1 MARCRCHEHPPLA
14 TIFTRYGGFQN
25 LRGFV
30 SKRDD
35 RSNDPFL
42 VLAVILVALIWYSEH
57 QHRVDNADKP
67 EINIMQTRQ
76 ELRLVSYLLGYI
88 GVVLALMV
96 ALLVYKLH

>member
-1 MARCRCHEHPPLA
+1 MTEA
-14 TIFTRYGGFQN
+14 TIT
-25 LRGFV
+25 
-30 SKRDD
+30 
-35 RSNDPFL
+35 FL

-57 QHRVDNADKP
+57 QHRFDNANKP

-88 GVVLALMV
+88 GVVLALVV

>member
-1 MARCRCHEHPPLA
+1 MV
-14 TIFTRYGGFQN
+14 T
-25 LRGFV
+25 
-30 SKRDD
+30 
-35 RSNDPFL
+35 
-42 VLAVILVALIWYSEH
+42 
-57 QHRVDNADKP
+57 QHRVDNANKP